1 MLNKFRKNI
10 DPILQKIGL
19 VFAKTGLGPNFWTVI
34 GLTFSILTSFVY
46 SSAFFFPNSD
56 YFIRTIASLLLLLA
70 GFFDI
75 VDGAVARTTNT
86 NSTRGGFFDSVSDK
100 ISESII
106 FIGIS
111 IGNLSHPVLCISAI
125 SCSLL
130 VSYIRAKAES
140 IGINL
145 GGVGVGERA
154 ERILILGLFGLI
166 PIQHSLDFG
175 LFIIIMMCIITII
188 QRISF
193 TLKKI

>member
-10 DPILQKIGL
+10 EPMLQKIGL
-19 VFAKTGLGPNFWTVI
+19 VFAKTGLGPNFWTI
-34 GLTFSILTSFVY
+34 MGLAFSILAGLTY
-46 SSAFFFPNSD
+46 SSAFIFTNLD
-56 YFIRTIASLLLLLA
+56 YSITILASSFLLLS

-75 VDGAVARTTNT
+75 VDGAVARITKT
-86 NSTRGGFFDSVSDK
+86 SSIKGAFFDSVIDK

-106 FIGIS
+106 FIGIT
-111 IGNLSHPVLCISAI
+111 IGNLSHPILSISAV

-130 VSYIRAKAES
+130 VSYIRSRAQS
-140 IGINL
+140 VGIDL
-145 GGVGVGERA
+145 GGVGIGERA

-175 LFIIIMMCIITII
+175 LLIIVILCIITII

-193 TLKKI
+193 TLKRL